1 MTMSI
6 HSAERAKFDRFRAEL
21 VFPRHQLEPPRA
33 RVAAQATIDEGS
45 EPLLIDALERR
56 RMHLR
61 HALLDRKLVTGP

>member
-21 VFPRHQLEPPRA
+21 VFPRHQLEQPRA
-33 RVAAQATIDEGS
+33 RVVAQARIDEGS
-45 EPLLIDALERR
+45 EPLLIDALEGR

-61 HALLDRKLVTGP
+61 QALLARKGVTGP